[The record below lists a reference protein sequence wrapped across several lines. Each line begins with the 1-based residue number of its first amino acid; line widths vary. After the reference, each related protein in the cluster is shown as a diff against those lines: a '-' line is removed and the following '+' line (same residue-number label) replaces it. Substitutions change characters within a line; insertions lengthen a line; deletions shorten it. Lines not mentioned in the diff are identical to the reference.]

1 MNFLHL
7 AGGLAAALLL
17 AQLLAWILARC
28 MSLALPWKIQAIGS
42 CAPLALL
49 LPLLCGA
56 RLLAP
61 TDAPILAN
69 LPDAP
74 RVEHPDEAYGVF
86 NDAILQL
93 LPWEA
98 EVRRGFA
105 EGHLPLWSDLLDGGS
120 SPWINPQAA
129 VLSPIAMLGRL
140 LPLEHCLLGML
151 AAKILLAFEGCWL
164 LARVLGAGRFGAAL
178 AAAGFAL
185 GGPLLAWSVFPLSS
199 VVAWSPWLVLGTV
212 RVVRRPSRRHVIA
225 ASLVFAA
232 LLLSGHPEIA
242 IAECLAAAVLGLV
255 VWRRRTRALLAM
267 SAVALAATLGAGLA
281 ACQLL
286 PFLLAAP
293 HSLRASHGAI
303 PAASAA
309 APAVTAAAAR
319 ETTAVVTTAAATIAT
334 TAIAR
339 SGRWLPPGRE
349 RLLLGVL
356 NPWAFGRPFREPF
369 NGPGNWPIAAGGYL
383 GLVAL
388 AGVAAALASRRRT
401 MVLALSG
408 LALGLLLLTAGFHPF
423 TWLLGLLPLGGAL
436 AVDRFLP
443 AAALSLALLA
453 ALGLDEL
460 LRRRAAA
467 SLALMLAAAAASLW
481 VRHDAALAALWLLIV
496 LGLLAAR
503 WRRAYGLV
511 LLALASLLD
520 LGSWGRDVVPRG
532 HRELF
537 YPRTPLVAAIAAT
550 VAGGPWRA
558 VAGGFGLYPSLLPI
572 YGIADVRIDNP
583 MALDEQLRPLSEIF
597 AFRPE
602 GRRYKSGFRNLDHPF
617 LDFLNVR
624 AVVLGG
630 SAAVPERFELVR
642 NEASLRVLRNPSAL
656 PRFFLPVGAE
666 VRNRDD
672 ALSGL
677 HQLRDARRVV
687 LNREEVG
694 GWRAPERP
702 WDPAAARILRARRG
716 MVSLLLPAAGEKLLA
731 TSLPFPAG
739 WTATAQGRPL
749 RRVVVNTAYL
759 GVVVPPGA
767 MRVDLAFEPP
777 GFRLG
782 AMFSV
787 LGVVGLLLLGAAFR
801 PASRAVGGH
810 RVAPPHPAAGVR
822 GRGGPSAGARP
833 ESEVPRDKRAC
844 SYVPEGRHGKL

>member
-7 AGGLAAALLL
+7 AGGLALAILL
-17 AQLLAWILARC
+17 AQLLALSLARC
-28 MSLALPWKIQAIGS
+28 MSLALPRKIQAIGLG
-42 CAPLALL
+42 APLALL
-49 LPLLCGA
+49 LPLLCGS

-129 VLSPIAMLGRL
+129 VLSPIAMLGRF
-140 LPLEHCLLGML
+140 LPLEHWLLGML

-164 LARVLGAGRFGAAL
+164 LARVLGAGRSGAAL
-178 AAAGFAL
+178 GAAGFAL
-185 GGPLLAWSVFPLSS
+185 GGPVLAWAVFPLSS

-212 RVVRRPSRRHVIA
+212 RVVRRPSRRQVTA
-225 ASLVFAA
+225 TALAFAA

-242 IAECLAAAVLGLV
+242 LAECLAAAGLGIV
-255 VWRRRTRALLAM
+255 VWRRRTRALLPL
-267 SAVALAATLGAGLA
+267 SAAALAATLGASLA

-303 PAASAA
+303 PAAPAA
-309 APAVTAAAAR
+309 AAVTAKAA
-319 ETTAVVTTAAATIAT
+319 TATKATAAATTAT
-334 TAIAR
+334 ASPIR
-339 SGRWLPPGRE
+339 CFPPGQE

-356 NPWAFGRPFREPF
+356 NPWTFGRPFHEPF
-369 NGPGNWPIAAGGYL
+369 HGPGNWPIAAGGYL

-388 AGVAAALASRRRT
+388 AGLAAALGSRRRT
-401 MVLALSG
+401 LVLALFG
-408 LALGLLLLTAGFHPF
+408 LALVLLLLTAGFYPF
-423 TWLLGLLPLGGAL
+423 TRLLGLLPLGGAL

-443 AAALSLALLA
+443 AAALPLTLLA

-467 SLALMLAAAAASLW
+467 SFVLMLAAASASLW
-481 VRHDAALAALWLLIV
+481 VRHDAPLIALWLLIV
-496 LGLLAAR
+496 MGLLAGR
-503 WRRAYGLV
+503 WRRAHGLG

-520 LGSWGRDVVPRG
+520 LGSWGRDAVPRG

-537 YPRTPLVAAIAAT
+537 YPRTPLVAAIAGT

-558 VAGGFGLYPSLLPI
+558 VAGGFGLYPSLLPM

-583 MALDEQLRPLSEIF
+583 MALEEELRPLSEVF
-597 AFRPE
+597 DFRPE

-624 AVVLGG
+624 AVIIDEP
-630 SAAVPERFELVR
+630 AAVPERFEPVLG
-642 NEASLRVLRNPSAL
+642 EASPRVWRNPSAL
-656 PRFFLPVGAE
+656 PRCFLPVGAE

-672 ALSGL
+672 VFSGL
-677 HQLRDARRVV
+677 RQMRDARRVV
-687 LNREEVG
+687 LTREEVG

-702 WDPAAARILRARRG
+702 WAPAAVRILRARRG
-716 MVSLLLPAAGEKLLA
+716 KVSLLLPAAGEKLLA

-739 WTATAQGRPL
+739 WTATAQGRAL
-749 RRVVVNTAYL
+749 RRVVVNTAYM
-759 GVVVPPGA
+759 GAVVPPGVS
-767 MRVDLAFEPP
+767 RVDLAFVPP
-777 GFRLG
+777 GFRIG
-782 AMFSV
+782 AALSV
-787 LGVVGLLLLGAAFR
+787 LGAVGLLLLG
-801 PASRAVGGH
+801 GL
-810 RVAPPHPAAGVR
+810 
-822 GRGGPSAGARP
+822 
-833 ESEVPRDKRAC
+833 PR
-844 SYVPEGRHGKL
+844 H